1 MSCCNCD
8 FITVEDFYSR
18 TNISQNVDSVNLGV
32 AIRESQLKWIKPL
45 FCDALYEEI
54 CEQLADDTLS
64 AINADL
70 MCYIKDIQVR
80 YAFSDFLR
88 LQPIRIT
95 KESVVRKVSNE
106 SEFVP
111 FENINELAKWWRE
124 QAENYIAPMLKFMK
138 DNVSLNPLYEG
149 CDECEPTS
157 NDTDWG
163 IF

>member
-8 FITVEDFYSR
+8 FISVEDFYSR
-18 TNISQNVDSVNLGV
+18 TNISQNVDATNLGI
-32 AIRESQLKWIKPL
+32 AIRESQLKWIKPIL
-45 FCDALYEEI
+45 CEALYEEL
-54 CEQLADDTLS
+54 CEQVAADELS
-64 AINADL
+64 AINAEL

-124 QAENYIAPMLKFMK
+124 QAENYIVPMNKFLK
-138 DNVSLNPLYEG
+138 DNVAENPLYAG
-149 CDECEPTS
+149 CDECDEIS